1 MIRNINL
8 QEIVILVRISKVGM
22 NLEFP
27 IHKQNKQ
34 IMKQRFKE
42 VKNKYS
48 KDEFILTLLFP
59 CSFVLTLTKETNEIE
74 FHFAVET
81 PHLDIH

>member
-42 VKNKYS
+42 VKTNIAKMS
-48 KDEFILTLLFP
+48 LF
-59 CSFVLTLTKETNEIE
+59 
-74 FHFAVET
+74 
-81 PHLDIH
+81 